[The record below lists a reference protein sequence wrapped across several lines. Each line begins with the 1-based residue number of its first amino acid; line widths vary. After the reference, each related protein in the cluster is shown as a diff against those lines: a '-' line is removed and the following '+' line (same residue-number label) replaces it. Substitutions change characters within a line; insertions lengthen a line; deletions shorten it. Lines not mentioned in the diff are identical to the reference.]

1 MKTKS
6 TKNKV
11 LAALG
16 AAAVTVV
23 APTAALLAVAGTAQA
38 DDVCTG
44 PYSQGY
50 SDGVFGG
57 PGKCFLDPQKQS
69 SYDSGFADGTAGRPQ
84 NPPPPFTTVL
94 TPNPGEI
101 PADIDESLGCKP
113 RKLA

>member
-57 PGKCFLDPQKQS
+57 PGKCFLDPAEAILDMTQVS
-69 SYDSGFADGTAGRPQ
+69 PTARPGGPRIRRLPSQPCLLRTPGRY
-84 NPPPPFTTVL
+84 
-94 TPNPGEI
+94 
-101 PADIDESLGCKP
+101 
-113 RKLA
+113 RRHR